1 MPERFPTI
9 VDDADFAFPVA
20 RIRVLETK
28 LLDRQRFERMLD
40 AADAGEVYRILA
52 ETEYAETLA
61 GSDDPNAFERVL
73 GAEFRRVYEYLGKF
87 VKEKAVL
94 DSLLLRY
101 DFHNLKVAC
110 KHQILGEEPS
120 DDSFFQV
127 GTEPAV
133 ALSQGVA
140 AALDGKPYS
149 IPEAYAE
156 ACREAKALYAR
167 SGDPQRIDMAIDRA
181 LFAFGSKMAEE
192 SKSEMLQD
200 LWRAWVDLANFR
212 SSARVATRG
221 HESSL
226 LAEVLLRGGS
236 IDQKAFLDIYKPS
249 PEAIDDLVALGNK
262 TRYRNVVSAGLGSFK
277 STRSFTLFEKLSDN
291 FMLSLL
297 DPSKRISL
305 GLEPVIAYL
314 LAKEN
319 EIRNLRII
327 LTGKINRLP
336 VESIRER
343 LRDVYV

>member
-1 MPERFPTI
+1 MPERFPRI
-9 VDDADFAFPVA
+9 MDDSAFAFPVA

-40 AADAGEVYRILA
+40 AADASEVYRILA
-52 ETEYAETLA
+52 ETEYAEALA
-61 GSDDPNAFERVL
+61 GSEDPNAFERVL

-87 VKEKAVL
+87 VNEKAVL

-101 DFHNLKVAC
+101 DFHNLKVAS
-110 KHQILGEEPS
+110 KQHLLGEEPS
-120 DDSFFQV
+120 GDALFEI
-127 GTEPAV
+127 GTEPV
-133 ALSQGVA
+133 AGLVQGTASV
-140 AALDGKPYS
+140 LEGKPYVM
-149 IPEAYAE
+149 PEMYAE
-156 ACREAKALYAR
+156 AVREAKAQYDKSL
-167 SGDPQRIDMAIDRA
+167 DPQQIDVAIDRR
-181 LFAFGSKMAEE
+181 LFEAGTKMARE
-192 SKSEMLQD
+192 SKSQMLLD
-200 LWRAWVDLANFR
+200 LWQAWVDLANFR
-212 SSARVATRG
+212 SSARAAIR
-221 HESSL
+221 ERDASF
-226 LAEVLLRGGS
+226 LAQVLLPGGTV
-236 IDQKAFLDIYKPS
+236 DQKAFMDIYKPS
-249 PEAIDDLVALGNK
+249 LDALDDVIALGNR

-291 FMLSLL
+291 FTLSLL

-336 VESIRER
+336 AEAIRER